1 MKALALLPAFV
12 LAACAA
18 SLPAPLPTGTP
29 TAGFGQT
36 ARAGPLLVTP
46 IALVEDSRCPMNA
59 RCIWAGRLTVRA
71 EVRAGRTMDVR
82 NVTLGVGQQIAEK
95 PVNQIRIY
103 LSLAIAV
110 ISLIAALVM
119 LYAGI
124 RNSVISIGRN
134 PMGKKSI
141 FRALVQVILTSIL
154 ILIIG
159 LFAVYLLLKL

>member
-82 NVTLGVGQQIAEK
+82 NVTLGVGQQIADGTLTLTGAQPDK
-95 PVNQIRIY
+95 
-103 LSLAIAV
+103 LA
-110 ISLIAALVM
+110 
-119 LYAGI
+119 GQPT
-124 RNSVISIGRN
+124 N
-134 PMGKKSI
+134 PADYRFTFAFDG
-141 FRALVQVILTSIL
+141 
-154 ILIIG
+154 G
-159 LFAVYLLLKL
+159 L